1 VARCIT
7 WSRPRPGNWAIL
19 LETGK
24 CANILTT
31 VIHNPVMH
39 CALYSFALRRSRNNI
54 DHGHSQSGDALRAT
68 EKKVSFNTRQREPE
82 LPILVYSI
90 FGPDMKLDWVI
101 IKTENTRTLETNG
114 FQFYLHTHQCIY
126 FQ

>member
-1 VARCIT
+1 MRKYIDHGHSQ
-7 WSRPRPGNWAIL
+7 SRD
-19 LETGK
+19 
-24 CANILTT
+24 
-31 VIHNPVMH
+31 
-39 CALYSFALRRSRNNI
+39 ALRALQLCSTEIAQYLRRSRNNI